1 MPPHMTQAAID
12 GLCLP
17 SNKVVFIRVLIKNL
31 QLQLLAGGF
40 VDDKLTRGEM
50 FLRQTNLR
58 LNLHYVVQVTQFISV
73 SV

>member
-1 MPPHMTQAAID
+1 MHVTQTAID

-31 QLQLLAGGF
+31 QLHLLAGGF

-50 FLRQTNLR
+50 FFR
-58 LNLHYVVQVTQFISV
+58 
-73 SV
+73 